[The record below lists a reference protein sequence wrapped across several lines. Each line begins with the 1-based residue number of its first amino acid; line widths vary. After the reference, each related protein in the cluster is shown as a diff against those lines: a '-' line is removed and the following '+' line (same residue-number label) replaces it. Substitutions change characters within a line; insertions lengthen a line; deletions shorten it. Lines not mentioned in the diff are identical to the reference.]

1 MNSQKKQRCYI
12 YTRVSTQMQV
22 EKYSLDAQRERLQ
35 READHRGMT
44 IAAEFSDEGKSGKN
58 TTGRPQFTEM
68 LRRIQTGNPDGV
80 CYVLV
85 FKLSRFGRNAADV
98 LYNLQLM
105 QDYGV
110 NLLCVED
117 GIDSASAAGKILFPV
132 LAGVAELERE
142 NIRAQTMAGRW
153 QKAREGKWNG
163 GQAPYGYRL
172 EKDTLAIEESEAD
185 LIRVIFDKFAHT
197 DLGYSG
203 VAKWM
208 NANGYQKNTR
218 QNNLYSRIT
227 ESFVKAVLDNPVYIG
242 KIVYGRHKNEK
253 IEGTRNEYHS
263 VKQTDYELFDGKHE
277 AIIPDDLWQKVRFKR
292 TLTGIKTEKRH
303 GPKNIH
309 LLSGLIRCPDCGAPM
324 FGAVQRK
331 LKKDGSGEF
340 YSDMRYYIC
349 KNTKIAAGRKCS
361 YSHHVRQEVLD
372 AQVRAVLREALQNM
386 DFTGRVLA
394 AVGSHDN
401 LDTMNAELDSLQA
414 VRKKE
419 IRQKTKLLSKIAELD
434 ADDDLYDSMYEDL
447 HSVLRQRAQS
457 IAELDDKIEQVT
469 MAIHNAGTQQLT
481 AERVRTIIGTIF
493 DMMDIMPAEDERT
506 IMHALVD
513 SIQIYPKAL
522 PNGLI
527 LKSIRFKVPLE
538 WDGLDSR
545 VIGIDLDDND
555 DGDDSSGDPPSG
567 GGPSPD
573 RDSPFGGSPHPNET
587 KTPDSDPFL
596 VENSLPNQTIVPE
609 LSVTKN
615 SAPLR
620 GFLVTASRFKIV
632 RVQRGSS

>member
-1 MNSQKKQRCYI
+1 MTSQKKQRCYI

-35 READHRGMT
+35 REAEHRGMT

-68 LRRIQTGNPDGV
+68 LRRIQTGNLDGV

-172 EKDTLAIEESEAD
+172 EKDVLVIEESEAG

-197 DLGYSG
+197 NMGYSG

-218 QNNLYSRIT
+218 QNNLYTRIT
-227 ESFVKAVLDNPVYIG
+227 EPFVKAVLDNPVYTG
-242 KIVYGRHKNEK
+242 KIVYGRHKTEK

-263 VKQTDYELFDGKHE
+263 VKQAEYELFDGKHE
-277 AIIPDDLWQKVRFKR
+277 AIIPDELWQEVRLKR
-292 TLTGIKTEKRH
+292 AMTGIKTERRH

-309 LLSGLIRCPDCGAPM
+309 LLSGLVRCPECGAPM
-324 FGAVQRK
+324 FGSVLRK
-331 LKKDGSGEF
+331 QKKDGSGE
-340 YSDMRYYIC
+340 YYTDMRYYIC
-349 KNTKIAAGRKCS
+349 KNTKIAAGKKCT
-361 YSHHVRQEVLD
+361 YTHHVRQEVLD
-372 AQVRAVLREALQNM
+372 TQVRSVLREVLQNI
-386 DFTGRVLA
+386 DFADRVLA
-394 AVGSHDN
+394 AIGSSDN
-401 LDTMNAELDSLQA
+401 LDAMNAELDALQA
-414 VRKKE
+414 ARKKE

-434 ADDDLYDSMYEDL
+434 ADDDLYDSLYEDL

-457 IAELDDKIEQVT
+457 IAELDNKIEQVS
-469 MAIHNAGTQQLT
+469 MEIHNAGRQQVT
-481 AERVRTIIGTIF
+481 AERVRAIMGTIF
-493 DMMDIMPAEDERT
+493 EMMDIMPAEDERT

-513 SIQIYPKAL
+513 SIQIYPKAR

-527 LKSIRFKVPLE
+527 LRTIRFKVPLK

-545 VIGIDLDDND
+545 IIGFDFDDDD
-555 DGDDSSGDPPSG
+555 DGDGNGDPSSG

-573 RDSPFGGSPHPNET
+573 KDPPSGSYPQPDGGQTPDGGSCPA
-587 KTPDSDPFL
+587 
-596 VENSLPNQTIVPE
+596 ENSLPKQTTVPE
-609 LSVTKN
+609 LSVSRN
-615 SAPLR
+615 STP
-620 GFLVTASRFKIV
+620 AS
-632 RVQRGSS
+632 GSLAVPSTNF

>member
-1 MNSQKKQRCYI
+1 MPASKKKPQCYI

-22 EKYSLDAQRERLQ
+22 EKYSLDAQRERLC

-110 NLLCVED
+110 NLMCVED

-142 NIRAQTMAGRW
+142 NIQAQTMAGRW

-163 GQAPYGYRL
+163 GQAPYGYKL
-172 EKDTLAIEESEAD
+172 EKGELSIEESEAG
-185 LIRVIFDKFAHT
+185 LIRVIFEKFAHS

-203 VAKWM
+203 VAKWL
-208 NANGYQKNTR
+208 NTNGYQKNTR

-227 ESFVKAVLDNPVYIG
+227 ESFVKAVLDNPVYTG
-242 KIVYGRHKNEK
+242 KIAYGRHTNEK

-263 VKQTDYELFDGKHE
+263 VKQAEYELFDGRHE
-277 AIIPDDLWQKVRFKR
+277 AIIPDELWQEVRLKR
-292 TLTGIKTEKRH
+292 LVTGIKKEARH

-309 LLSGLIRCPDCGAPM
+309 ILSGLIRCPDCGAPM

-331 LKKDGSGEF
+331 PKKDGTGF

-349 KNTKIAAGRKCS
+349 KNTKIAAGKKCS
-361 YSHHVRQEVLD
+361 YSHHVRQDVLD
-372 AQVRAVLREALQNM
+372 AQVRAVVQEALRNV
-386 DFTGRVLA
+386 DFTERIMA
-394 AVGSHDN
+394 AMGSADN
-401 LDTMNAELDSLQA
+401 LDALNAELDTLQA
-414 VRKKE
+414 ARKKE
-419 IRQKTKLLSKIAELD
+419 LRQKTKLLGKIAELD

-457 IAELDDKIEQVT
+457 IAELDDKIEQVS
-469 MAIHNAGTQQLT
+469 MAIHNAGRQNLT
-481 AERVRTIIGTIF
+481 AEQVRTIASTIF
-493 DMMDIMPAEDERT
+493 NMMDMMPAEDERA

-513 SIQIYPKAL
+513 RIQIYPKPL

-527 LKSIRFKVPLE
+527 LKKIRFRFPLE
-538 WDGLDSR
+538 C
-545 VIGIDLDDND
+545 DLSMEGPDFGDD
-555 DGDDSSGDPPSG
+555 DGSNDPPSG
-567 GGPSPD
+567 GGRAPD
-573 RDSPFGGSPHPNET
+573 KDSPTGSSAQTDND
-587 KTPDSDPFL
+587 KTPDGDSSCA
-596 VENSLPNQTIVPE
+596 ENSLPIQTSVPL
-609 LSVTKN
+609 LSVTRKVT
-615 SAPLR
+615 PLR
-620 GFLVTASRFKIV
+620 GLCSLPSSSMYFSII
-632 RVQRGSS
+632 RVFFGLL